1 MTLRI
6 YWRITAGCTRA
17 TRCRCLYGGT
27 EIYANPYALL
37 DREQKNIEIRKAF
50 YNMLNDTLSVYATD
64 EGMEKYVR
72 SDDYERPKR

>member
-1 MTLRI
+1 MILQI

-17 TRCRCLYGGT
+17 TRCRCLYGGA

-37 DREQKNIEIRKAF
+37 DREQKDIEICKAF
-50 YNMLNDTLSVYATD
+50 YNMLNDTLTVYATD

-72 SDDYERPKR
+72 GVENERPKR